1 MKRFVLVLLAIVL
14 FSPVMSAWAI
24 DAQKLEKDMLNF
36 AAITAYLDV
45 VMHPGVPHNTPGTM
59 ARIGAKLDE
68 LDAVKKSIYF
78 AIQTAG
84 SMTELDQ
91 ARAVVDSFNNMHG
104 FEKDVGHFVGRWV
117 EERAKFLETQ
127 GG

>member
-1 MKRFVLVLLAIVL
+1 MKRFVLVLLAIAL

-78 AIQTAG
+78 AIQTAC

-91 ARAVVDSFNNMHG
+91 ARAVVDSFKNMHG

>member
-1 MKRFVLVLLAIVL
+1 MKRFVLVLLAIAL

-91 ARAVVDSFNNMHG
+91 ARAVVDSFKNMHG

>member
-1 MKRFVLVLLAIVL
+1 MKRFVLVLLAVVL
-14 FSPVMSAWAI
+14 FSPVMCAWAI
-24 DAQKLEKDMLNF
+24 DAQKLEKDMWSF

-45 VMHPGVPHNTPGTM
+45 VMHPGVPHHTPGTM
-59 ARIGAKLDE
+59 ARIGEKLDE
-68 LDAVKKSIYF
+68 LDAVKKSIYN
-78 AIQTAG
+78 AIQSAG
-84 SMTELDQ
+84 SMAELDQ
-91 ARAVVDSFNNMHG
+91 ARGVVDGFKKMHG